1 MRPDSWELDPEVQA
15 EAKVLIE
22 QINQDNFNTDFTAW
36 DTFMKEF
43 LNLNGFEVDGYE
55 EKPVTYEELVNLK
68 P

>member
-1 MRPDSWELDPEVQA
+1 
-15 EAKVLIE
+15 
-22 QINQDNFNTDFTAW
+22 
-36 DTFMKEF
+36 MKEF